1 MADSQFV
8 VGRGFDASAAITKAR
23 AVKPHAT
30 LAETVSPVT
39 AEGDEVIGVAEFDVS
54 TADIARG
61 KGCSVQMMGIVE
73 MEAAATIAVGDS
85 VCIDSSGRAVAVNT
99 GGRVVGMCV
108 GHPGDSGDRISVML
122 WLPGIIAA

>member
-8 VGRGFDASAAITKAR
+8 VGRGFDASAAIVKAR
-23 AVKPHAT
+23 AVKPHAS
-30 LAETVSPVT
+30 LAETVSPVS

-73 MEAAATIAVGDS
+73 LEVAATIAVGDP
-85 VCIDSSGRAVAVNT
+85 VAIDATGVGVAPNSGART
-99 GGRVVGMCV
+99 IGMCV
-108 GHPGDSGDRISVML
+108 GHPGGTGDRVSVLL
-122 WLPGIIAA
+122 WLPGVITA